1 VLEELRICGLG
12 VIDEATLPL
21 GPGLTALTGETGAG
35 KTMVITGLLLLFGGR
50 ADAARLRPG
59 ADQARID
66 GVILVADAD
75 LIAQRVQDAGG
86 AVDDDGTLVL
96 RRVVAASGR
105 SRAYVGGAPAPVG
118 VLADLAERLIAVH
131 GQADQ
136 LRLARPAEQ
145 RACLDRF
152 GGIATERYAEAF
164 RRWRDCVT
172 RLAERT
178 GHAREL
184 EREAAVL
191 AHGIAEIEAAD
202 PQAGE
207 DEQLLAEASR
217 LAHADA
223 LQAAARTAH
232 HVLLGD
238 PDDPAGDAM
247 DVATAL
253 GVARR
258 VLQQLRG
265 ADPELDGYAARIM
278 DLAAVATDLGADLGS
293 YAERLD
299 ADPGRLQVVE
309 ERRAQ
314 LAILRRRYGDDIPA
328 VLNWAANARS
338 RLDDLDVSEDA
349 LAALTA
355 SRDHAAAEATL
366 AAAEISRRRAAA
378 AARLAAA
385 ITNELAGL
393 GMPQAEMLIEVRRR
407 PAIAGQPTLIVDGTA
422 VGATPDG
429 VDEVELLL
437 RAHVGAPALPLGR
450 GASGG
455 ELSRIMLAVEVSL
468 AGAGAAPTL
477 VFDEIDA
484 GVGGRAAIEV
494 GRRLARLAR
503 DHQVVV
509 VTHLAQ
515 VAAFADRHVV
525 VHKPADITG
534 SAVTTSDVRMVDGPE
549 RVVELA
555 RMLAGRDSPAARR
568 HAEELLSDAA
578 AHASAAVPG
587 GSG

>member
-1 VLEELRICGLG
+1 VLEELRISGLG
-12 VIDEATLPL
+12 VIDDATLPL

-50 ADAARLRPG
+50 ADSARLRPG

-66 GVILVADAD
+66 GVILVPGAGEV
-75 LIAQRVQDAGG
+75 AQRVQNAGG
-86 AVDDDGTLVL
+86 TVDDDGTLVL
-96 RRVVAASGR
+96 RRVVTASGR
-105 SRAYVGGAPAPVG
+105 SRAYLGGVPAPVG
-118 VLADLAERLIAVH
+118 VLADLAERLVAVH

-164 RRWRDCVT
+164 GRWRERAT

-178 GHAREL
+178 ARAREL

-202 PQAGE
+202 PQPGE
-207 DEQLLAEASR
+207 EQQLLAESSR

-238 PDDPAGDAM
+238 PEDPAGEAM
-247 DVATAL
+247 DVASAL
-253 GVARR
+253 GTARR
-258 VLQQLRG
+258 TLQQQRG
-265 ADPELDGYAARIM
+265 ADPELDGYAAQLT
-278 DLAAVATDLGADLGS
+278 DLAAQAADLGADLGS
-293 YAERLD
+293 YADRLD
-299 ADPGRLQVVE
+299 ADPSRLQVVE

-314 LAILRRRYGDDIPA
+314 LATLRRKYGDDIPA
-328 VLNWAANARS
+328 VLDWAAKARA

-349 LAALTA
+349 LAALA
-355 SRDHAAAEATL
+355 ARRDEAAEE
-366 AAAEISRRRAAA
+366 AARAAGEVSRQRAAA
-378 AARLAAA
+378 AGRLASA
-385 ITNELAGL
+385 ITDELGGL
-393 GMPQAEMLIEVRRR
+393 GMPQAEVRIELRQR
-407 PAIAGQPTLIVDGTA
+407 PVITGQAALIVDGTA

-437 RAHVGAPALPLGR
+437 RAHPGAPALPLGR

-468 AGAGAAPTL
+468 AGTGAVPTL
-477 VFDEIDA
+477 IFDEVDA

-494 GRRLARLAR
+494 GRRLAQLAR

-525 VHKPADITG
+525 VHKPADAAG
-534 SAVTTSDVRMVDGPE
+534 SAVTASDVRVVDGPE

-555 RMLAGRDSPAARR
+555 RMLAGRDSAAARR

-578 AHASAAVPG
+578 AQANAAVAG
-587 GSG
+587 GS